1 MSEEKIGN
9 KVEENW
15 LPKYAPHIILGT
27 DKSILNIQRDEFYN
41 SIFKNLDSVEG
52 EILQQIFFYFKE
64 LEIEEIPTIE
74 EIEQIRTDLK
84 KIFKDRHEVFKK
96 ENLYE

>member
-9 KVEENW
+9 KGEENC
-15 LPKYAPHIILGT
+15 L
-27 DKSILNIQRDEFYN
+27 SNLNMSLNEFYN

-52 EILQQIFFYFKE
+52 EILQQIFFYFKK
-64 LEIEEIPTIE
+64 LEIEEIPTVE
-74 EIEQIRTDLK
+74 EIEQIRTDLRQ
-84 KIFKDRHEVFKK
+84 IFKDRHEVFKK